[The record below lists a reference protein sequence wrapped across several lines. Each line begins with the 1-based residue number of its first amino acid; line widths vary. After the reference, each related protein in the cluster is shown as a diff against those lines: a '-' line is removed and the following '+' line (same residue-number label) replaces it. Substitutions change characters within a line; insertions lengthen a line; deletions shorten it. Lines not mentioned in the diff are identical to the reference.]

1 MIEHPVPALQVDA
14 LPYWRSLSQRSYNL
28 GPRCTRIESCRGV
41 YPIPRFGNCEVS
53 IKLSREELS
62 RSATRDLEDRIWQA
76 RLGLP
81 IPFLPYHRSAPVAA
95 ASFREAIEHFS
106 LGQRILANGV
116 SYFPTLGRLL
126 EECGH
131 YWLPAIGSILVDVRR
146 RVACVQ
152 QPLLGYNPLGHW
164 GSSLWSMPRGVAPPP
179 GLLVFTT
186 KLYSIVAT

>member
-1 MIEHPVPALQVDA
+1 MP
-14 LPYWRSLSQRSYNL
+14 
-28 GPRCTRIESCRGV
+28 RIESCRGV

-131 YWLPAIGSILVDVRR
+131 YWLWPDPVFCTRCYESVSTDSSSSSSPPASSIFLSRL
-146 RVACVQ
+146 AAAT
-152 QPLLGYNPLGHW
+152 N
-164 GSSLWSMPRGVAPPP
+164 SAGVW
-179 GLLVFTT
+179 
-186 KLYSIVAT
+186 